1 MPKELTSPCIII
13 MDRETRDCWSM
24 EGRPIWAMRFTAVMW
39 NRGIFMLAR
48 SGSQGSFFIRWNIT
62 TREAMAHIP

>member
-1 MPKELTSPCIII
+1 
-13 MDRETRDCWSM
+13 M